1 MNNNQIKAVFFDAAD
16 TLFKVKGGVGNVY
29 WTVAKKYG
37 AASTPERIQAAF
49 SGAFKS
55 APPLTFAHF
64 SPQERKVYE
73 KKWWYNVVGEVFEEV
88 GMFERFD
95 DYFDELFETFRT
107 KAWELFPETK
117 DVLSSLKKRGL
128 KVGVIS
134 NFDSR
139 VYDVCTDLQIIEY
152 FDSIVISSEAGFAKP
167 SPEIF
172 SLALDMNTVT
182 PPECIH
188 VGDSLEHDVYG
199 ASSVGIGAILLD
211 KKGKYKHRN
220 DVRRIENLT
229 DVMRFVDGND

>member
-1 MNNNQIKAVFFDAAD
+1 MGTNHIKAIFFDAAD

-29 WTVAKKYG
+29 STVAKKYG
-37 AASTPERIQAAF
+37 ADSNPQRIQRAF
-49 SGAFKS
+49 SRAFKS
-55 APPLTFAHF
+55 APPLAFGNI
-64 SPQERKVYE
+64 SWDERKVRE
-73 KKWWYNVVGEVFEEV
+73 KGWWYNVVREVFEEV

-95 DYFDELFETFRT
+95 DYFDELFETFRK

-117 DVLSSLKKRGL
+117 DVLSSVKKRGL
-128 KVGVIS
+128 ILGIIS
-134 NFDSR
+134 NFDTR
-139 VYDVCTDLQIIEY
+139 VYDVCSDLEIIEY
-152 FDSIVISSEAGFAKP
+152 FDSVVISSEAGFAKP

-172 SLALDMNTVT
+172 SLALDVNKVT

-211 KKGKYKHRN
+211 KKGKYKDRN

-229 DVMRFVDGND
+229 EIMRFVDGND

>member
-1 MNNNQIKAVFFDAAD
+1 MGTNHIKAVFFDAAD

-29 WTVAKKYG
+29 STVAKKYG
-37 AASTPERIQAAF
+37 ADSNPQRIQTAF
-49 SGAFKS
+49 SRAFKS
-55 APPLTFAHF
+55 APPLTFADF
-64 SPQERKVYE
+64 SPEERKVYE
-73 KKWWYNVVGEVFEEV
+73 KKWWYNVVREVFEEV

-128 KVGVIS
+128 KVGIIS

-139 VYDVCTDLQIIEY
+139 IYDVCTDLQIIEY

-172 SLALDMNTVT
+172 SLALDVNRVT
-182 PPECIH
+182 PSECIH

-211 KKGKYKHRN
+211 KKGKYKDRS

-229 DVMRFVDGND
+229 DIISFVDRNG